1 MKIAIETKNK
11 RIRDLDASELGIKL
25 PERIKVTMA
34 DEYLRAKAEAIKN
47 KNSRL
52 NNLNVVKHFK
62 KFRPYATLQDIDREL
77 FRKFIDYL
85 ISLNLIGA
93 LLERS

>member
-52 NNLNVVKHFK
+52 NNLNVVNHFK
-62 KFRPYATLQDIDREL
+62 NFRPYATLQDIDREL
-77 FRKFIDYL
+77 FRKKT
-85 ISLNLIGA
+85 
-93 LLERS
+93 